1 MAENKKKSS
10 TKGEKLVT
18 KTELGSVTIA
28 TEGNKDKVKTEKS
41 STQKS
46 NNNDNNNNVNN
57 TNNKTVIYTS
67 IGVII
72 LVVLFL
78 VLFLIFGNRPSKEKI
93 IELIS
98 KNSNATNYTI
108 SFDSNVNG
116 LTQILYVKDNLA
128 KRDLGNNCFVYKNF
142 ETGEEYYVDQ
152 TRDFDMSVNSFKYSI
167 SKGEITKVLDYFKD
181 SSLIYK
187 FINKEKVDGKVYYNV
202 ELKDKESNRT
212 IKIKLNAENGLISK
226 IDHSENKD
234 GKKVEAEDSGK
245 YTILLN
251 SVTDNQV
258 KK

>member
-46 NNNDNNNNVNN
+46 NNNVNN
-57 TNNKTVIYTS
+57 TNNKIVIYTS
-67 IGVII
+67 IGVIV

-116 LTQILYVKDNLA
+116 LTQILYVKANLA

-181 SSLIYK
+181 DSLVYK
-187 FINKEKVDGKVYYNV
+187 FINKEKIDGKVYYNV
-202 ELKDKESNRT
+202 ELKDKEST
-212 IKIKLNAENGLISK
+212 KSIKIKLDAENGLISK

-234 GKKVEAEDSGK
+234 GKTVEAEDSGK

>member
-1 MAENKKKSS
+1 MAEKKKSS
-10 TKGEKLVT
+10 TNGEKLVT
-18 KTELGSVTIA
+18 KTELGKVTIT
-28 TEGNKDKVKTEKS
+28 TEENKSKSKKKIDLRKGIDNDKQNILYVCISFIVLVLIFILLFFVFGNK
-41 STQKS
+41 
-46 NNNDNNNNVNN
+46 
-57 TNNKTVIYTS
+57 
-67 IGVII
+67 
-72 LVVLFL
+72 
-78 VLFLIFGNRPSKEKI
+78 PSKEKI
-93 IELIS
+93 VELIS
-98 KNSNATNYTI
+98 KNSDATNYTM

-152 TRDFDMSVNSFKYSI
+152 TRDFDMSVNSFKHSI

-187 FINKEKVDGKVYYNV
+187 FINKEKSDGKVYYNI
-202 ELKDKESNRT
+202 ELKDKEST
-212 IKIKLNAENGLISK
+212 KYIKIKLDAESGLISK
-226 IDHSENKD
+226 IDHFENED
-234 GKKVEAEDSGK
+234 GKTVEAEDSGK